1 LVLCGLALVDVVGRW
16 DATTRSATTKLLED
30 IYALAGAGLASWA
43 AVRLLLAAR
52 RGDPYETTPMALL
65 AAVVLTLSIALG
77 EVAWITKSILP
88 TTLPGGLA
96 RALAGVAIGVGL
108 GCVIGA
114 AMRLRRPATSG
125 DAEGEPAPS
134 LGPTA

>member
-1 LVLCGLALVDVVGRW
+1 
-16 DATTRSATTKLLED
+16 
-30 IYALAGAGLASWA
+30 
-43 AVRLLLAAR
+43 
-52 RGDPYETTPMALL
+52 MALL

-96 RALAGVAIGVGL
+96 RALAGVAMGVGV
-108 GCVIGA
+108 GCVAGA